1 MEHWVVNP
9 NAKTGRKLMARPA
22 SAFETVKPEAASR
35 YERAFKL
42 QQIKEEALRRIK
54 DLDDEIERLTNAH

>member
-1 MEHWVVNP
+1 
-9 NAKTGRKLMARPA
+9 MARPA